1 MLTHALGNRVCT
13 ILRLCV
19 VWALPLRLSQVAERA
34 APFAM
39 RFVVLLDTPG
49 AGPASRVVTAEDMQW
64 LFAIDERLALPASV
78 DPDDVAADKAVAV
91 WRSAGATPPKE
102 QVIRWL
108 LRRMVVQLDQVA
120 APPTTQLLL
129 QGGSVDGTAAAQPPA
144 TPSSRSHVS
153 VVRNMRPSSA
163 SAAPAA
169 GNGSSTRPGATAPSP
184 AKSPTDKDWGRAADD
199 IAAGRVRPSFGVVK
213 ASPAGEA
220 DLNELRLSGRSM
232 GGALGATGATNQRS
246 PTNAGDGGGEV
257 GVAGGAAARGQS
269 GAAAGGPGAPGE
281 TKWERYA
288 RQSKLTRRIGEW
300 EERAMLSSG
309 DAFYF
314 NPVTRQGAFHIDS
327 VDDPAVQQLEKRV
340 LPAPPSVPSLST
352 PAKAAKWNVASR
364 SAAVLPGS
372 GSNDD
377 VDDAGE

>member
-1 MLTHALGNRVCT
+1 MCT

-78 DPDDVAADKAVAV
+78 DPDDVAADRAVAV

-153 VVRNMRPSSA
+153 VA
-163 SAAPAA
+163 
-169 GNGSSTRPGATAPSP
+169 
-184 AKSPTDKDWGRAADD
+184 
-199 IAAGRVRPSFGVVK
+199 
-213 ASPAGEA
+213 
-220 DLNELRLSGRSM
+220 
-232 GGALGATGATNQRS
+232 
-246 PTNAGDGGGEV
+246 GGGLRQQHS
-257 GVAGGAAARGQS
+257 AGCHRAVPCKVPDGQ
-269 GAAAGGPGAPGE
+269 GLGPG
-281 TKWERYA
+281 R
-288 RQSKLTRRIGEW
+288 
-300 EERAMLSSG
+300 
-309 DAFYF
+309 
-314 NPVTRQGAFHIDS
+314 
-327 VDDPAVQQLEKRV
+327 
-340 LPAPPSVPSLST
+340 
-352 PAKAAKWNVASR
+352 
-364 SAAVLPGS
+364 
-372 GSNDD
+372 
-377 VDDAGE
+377 